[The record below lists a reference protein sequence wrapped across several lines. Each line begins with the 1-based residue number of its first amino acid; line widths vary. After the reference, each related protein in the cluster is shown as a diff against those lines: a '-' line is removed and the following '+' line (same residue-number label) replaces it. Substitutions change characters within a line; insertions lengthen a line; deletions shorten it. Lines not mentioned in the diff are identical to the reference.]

1 MNLFTKYIDL
11 ANNVSYNN
19 VESNQ
24 HIQHLH
30 SNHHLVLNLFIFEK
44 CDCRPFS
51 NYQNIKDMWPY
62 NGNVIVNNPNESAS
76 DLLLNCI
83 KSILLKN
90 SLRTNNCA
98 LYL

>member
-1 MNLFTKYIDL
+1 MLTKYIDL
-11 ANNVSYNN
+11 ASNVSYNN

-24 HIQHLH
+24 HIQHLQ

-44 CDCRPFS
+44 CDCRTFS

-83 KSILLKN
+83 KSILSKKFSQN
-90 SLRTNNCA
+90 
-98 LYL
+98 